1 MKHPNILAMASAASS
16 ALVVGAA
23 DAMALPKAL
32 RATAG
37 FGAPLVTAE
46 MTPQALMEQINGAI
60 TAMRTDIDNNVGS
73 RVDGLVT
80 ARIETINT
88 AISNMTDA
96 MQALQAQVDAG
107 VGAVENVI
115 GDIPGDPAY
124 VGVFNQF
131 MRRGEDADS
140 EVRAAL
146 NTRVQAAMQ
155 MGTGADGGYLAPIEW
170 DRSITQQLLTAPS
183 IRPYADNITITGPG
197 FKRLVAVGR
206 PGSGWVGET
215 AARPQTSTPT
225 FAEVTFGIGEIY
237 ANPAITQTALDDAA
251 INLEQWLAGEVRDEF
266 SRQEGV
272 AFLAGDGVN
281 KPKGLLTFVTG
292 GTRAT
297 EHPLGD
303 IKADPI
309 TADATSTAFTDALLD
324 TIYRT
329 PAERIAGAQWYMNR
343 TTQASI
349 RKIKDADGNYLWQPG
364 LTAGQPGTI
373 HGYGIID
380 LPGMPVYADG
390 NGSIIALFGNM
401 RATYLVIDR
410 IGIRVLR
417 DPYTNKP
424 YVMFYT
430 TKRVGGGVQN
440 PEYMR
445 AVKRNAA

>member
-16 ALVVGAA
+16 AA
-23 DAMALPKAL
+23 ALPVLPRAL
-32 RATAG
+32 RATMGMGLSGIRAD
-37 FGAPLVTAE
+37 AP
-46 MTPQALMEQINGAI
+46 TPQAMFEELNRTLAS
-60 TAMRTDIDNNVGS
+60 MRGEIDAS
-73 RVDGLVT
+73 KKEDGLVT
-80 ARIETINT
+80 AKVDKMNEHIGNLQT
-88 AISNMTDA
+88 
-96 MQALQAQVDAG
+96 ALQSVQE
-107 VGAVENVI
+107 AVQTQQAPENVI

-124 VGVFNQF
+124 VRTFNSF
-131 MRRGEDADS
+131 MRRGEDDNV

-146 NTRVQAAMQ
+146 RARVDAAMQ
-155 MGTGADGGYLAPIEW
+155 MGSQADGGFLAPIEW

-183 IRPYADNITITGPG
+183 IRPYADSITITGQG

-251 INLEQWLAGEVRDEF
+251 INLEDWLAGEVRDEF
-266 SRQEGV
+266 ARQEGI

-281 KPKGLLTFVTG
+281 KPKGLLTFVEG
-292 GTRAT
+292 AARAT
-297 EHPLGD
+297 EHPLGA
-303 IKADPI
+303 IKAETTNAAP
-309 TADATSTAFTDALLD
+309 TNTAFTDLLLD
-324 TIYRT
+324 VVYNT
-329 PAERIAGAQWYMNR
+329 PAERINGAQFYMAR
-343 TTQASI
+343 STQAAI
-349 RKIKDADGNYLWQPG
+349 RKIKDADNNYLWQPG
-364 LTAGQPGTI
+364 ITAGQPGTI

-390 NGSIIALFGNM
+390 VGSTFVLFGNM
-401 RATYLVIDR
+401 RSTYLVIDR

-445 AVKRNAA
+445 AVKRIA